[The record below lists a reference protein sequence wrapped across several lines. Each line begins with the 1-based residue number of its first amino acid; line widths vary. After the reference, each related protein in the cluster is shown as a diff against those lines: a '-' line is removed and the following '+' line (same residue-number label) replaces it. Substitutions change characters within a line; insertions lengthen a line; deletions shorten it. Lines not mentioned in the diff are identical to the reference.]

1 MKSKFYLFSALL
13 LAASNFGFSQ
23 VTKKQSDKKAIKS
36 MCGCYEV
43 QFNFAETFAYSK
55 DSTTYVPSKTKHD
68 KALEW
73 VEVLEDSE
81 NKIVLQHVL
90 ITGKEEKDIIKHW
103 RQDWLF
109 ENTDLYTYNKDNQWK
124 YSKLNSKEVKGQWT
138 QKVYQVDDSPRYE
151 GTGTWTTVDGRTF
164 WQNTT
169 DAPLPRR
176 EHTKRDDYNVL
187 KRRNIHEIT
196 AYGWLHEQDN
206 DKIIRKDNEKDYV
219 LAQEKGYDTYTK
231 VDDSKCKVGQ
241 NWWAKNKEIWKKIR
255 AKWDLEFSKNQT
267 ITLKNS
273 VNKRPLFMHLFEL
286 KNDASAADVSKIID
300 DFIVK

>member
-1 MKSKFYLFSALL
+1 MKSKFYLISALL
-13 LAASNFGFSQ
+13 VLISNNGYSQ
-23 VTKKQSDKKAIKS
+23 ETKKQSDKKAIKS

-43 QFNFAETFAYSK
+43 QFNFAETFAYPK
-55 DSTTYVPSKTKHD
+55 DSTNYVPSKVKHE

-73 VEVLEDSE
+73 VELLEDSE
-81 NKIVLQHVL
+81 NKLVLQHVL
-90 ITGKEEKDIIKHW
+90 ITGKGENDIVKHW

-109 ENTDLYTYNKDNQWK
+109 ENTNFYTYNKDSQWN
-124 YSKLNSKEVKGQWT
+124 YTKLNPKEVKGQWT

-151 GTGTWTTVDGRTF
+151 GTGTWATVDGRTF
-164 WQNTT
+164 WQNIT

-241 NWWAKNKEIWKKIR
+241 NWWAKNKNIWKLVR
-255 AKWDLEFSKNQT
+255 AKWDFEFSKNQN
-267 ITLKNS
+267 IALKNS

-286 KNDASAADVSKIID
+286 KNDASAADVNKIID
-300 DFIVK
+300 EFIVK